1 MKGVL
6 LNAVEEA
13 VSAEWGEQMWDELLT
28 ACGLDGAYTALGN
41 YPDAELVALARAAA
55 ERLDCSV
62 DDVQRTLGRLTFKPL
77 MTRYRRFPEAPTSLR
92 ELPPS
97 PSLPSSPLPLPPLGA
112 PSSAPDPRPPPP
124 ARASPPSLPLPVA
137 SKAVVPEPS
146 SKGQCAT
153 KPSGWAEAIPPAT
166 SRSARSRVEKP
177 AKR

>member
-124 ARASPPSLPLPVA
+124 ADALINTGKPIFSAHRWASSADSTSPSDPGTTGMPA
-137 SKAVVPEPS
+137 S
-146 SKGQCAT
+146 CA
-153 KPSGWAEAIPPAT
+153 ACFAAILSPIN
-166 SRSARSRVEKP
+166 RI
-177 AKR
+177 